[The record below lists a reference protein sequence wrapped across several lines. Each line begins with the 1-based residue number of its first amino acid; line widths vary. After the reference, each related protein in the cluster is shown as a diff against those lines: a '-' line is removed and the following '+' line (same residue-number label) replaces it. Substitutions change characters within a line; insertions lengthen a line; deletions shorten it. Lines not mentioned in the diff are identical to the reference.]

1 MTDYILRFPS
11 QEVAQQFG
19 LANGFAYVDENGE
32 VQSSLAS
39 HEHAL
44 HIVGEHNG
52 DGQWWVIF
60 RDLVGI
66 PIPEGAEQ
74 FIIWAS
80 TSGEERPTDESV
92 PSIWWA

>member
-11 QEVAQQFG
+11 QEIAQQFG
-19 LANGFAYVDENGE
+19 LANGFAHVDENGE
-32 VQSSLAS
+32 VQSSLAG

-66 PIPEGAEQ
+66 PITEVKQRRARLL
-74 FIIWAS
+74 S
-80 TSGEERPTDESV
+80 
-92 PSIWWA
+92 